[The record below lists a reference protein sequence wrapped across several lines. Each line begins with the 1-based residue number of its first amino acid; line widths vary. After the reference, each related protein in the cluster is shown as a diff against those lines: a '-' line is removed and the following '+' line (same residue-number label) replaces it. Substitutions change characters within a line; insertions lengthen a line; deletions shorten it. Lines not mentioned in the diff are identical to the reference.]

1 MASTAGRSATGF
13 GAGKLLTV
21 EGVEGEEEEVE
32 VEVRLCSRVSLEKK
46 E

>member
-1 MASTAGRSATGF
+1 VASTAGRSATGF

-21 EGVEGEEEEVE
+21 EGVEGEEEVE